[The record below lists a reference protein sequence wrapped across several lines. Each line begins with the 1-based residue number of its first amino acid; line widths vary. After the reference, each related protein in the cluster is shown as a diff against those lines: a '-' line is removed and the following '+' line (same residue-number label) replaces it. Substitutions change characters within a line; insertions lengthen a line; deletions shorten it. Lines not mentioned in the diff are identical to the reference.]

1 MAKVE
6 RDRRVAVVVS
16 LFKNVLPSVHYHHPN
31 PVVILHRTAL
41 PTIVVINLHNINR
54 HHLSCRSTNRPSSV
68 ILLRTVRDTIVVIN
82 LHNNTIHLPTHHRR
96 IIHLSTHHQCIIHLP
111 IYHRCIIHLPTY
123 HLRCRPTNHPSSVMI
138 PLTAM
143 DTTVV
148 INHSHNHNHNFVVT
162 KIVST
167 VVDTMEEKEGKV
179 ARVDTTVEVS
189 ETTIDVIYNSAITVA
204 REAKVEKEAK
214 VAKVVVVVAS
224 TVPV

>member
-82 LHNNTIHLPTHHRR
+82 LHHNIIHLPTHHRC

-111 IYHRCIIHLPTY
+111 MYHRCIIHLPTY
-123 HLRCRPTNHPSSVMI
+123 HQQCQPTNHRSSVILLPTAMDTIAAPVMI

-143 DTTVV
+143 DSTVV
-148 INHSHNHNHNFVVT
+148 INHNHNHNFVVT
-162 KIVST
+162 KIVSS
-167 VVDTMEEKEGKV
+167 VVDLVAVDTMEEKEGKV
-179 ARVDTTVEVS
+179 ARVDTTVEALDS
-189 ETTIDVIYNSAITVA
+189 IDVIYNS
-204 REAKVEKEAK
+204 
-214 VAKVVVVVAS
+214 
-224 TVPV
+224 